1 MKPEVR
7 ARLRAGGVDRFV
19 DLMLDDL
26 LDRPVAELVDPSG
39 LARKLASAVRAA
51 AADPQVEAWIRAR
64 VQDLHGRVGAGPVAL
79 PGELRGP
86 LEEVLRR
93 PYVPDRELVGRILDH
108 DTARLLLKQLFQDM
122 LVGFARK
129 LRPALPAARAPLPGF
144 RGLQKLGENVLGGL
158 GHEIEAQLETRAREF
173 MDAGVQRLVEHLA
186 DLLCDPK
193 LVREYGDW
201 RVHGLSVLLATD
213 QRRLAGELEKLDLDA
228 LVATGAALV
237 REVTG
242 GEALVGQLE
251 SLLRAAME
259 GAEGRSLRALLGGI
273 EGHGIDLLREVLAQR
288 ARALVETSAFEA
300 WWDEMAG
307 EG

>member
-19 DLMLDDL
+19 DLMVDDL
-26 LDRPVAELVDPSG
+26 LDRPVAELVDPAW
-39 LARKLASAVRAA
+39 LARQLAATARAA
-51 AADPQVEAWIRAR
+51 AADPQVEAWIRSR
-64 VQDLHGRVGAGPVAL
+64 VKDVRGRVGAGPVAL
-79 PGELRGP
+79 PRELRGP

-93 PYVPDRELVGRILDH
+93 PYVPDREVVGRILDH
-108 DTARLLLKQLFQDM
+108 DTSRLLLKQLFQDM

-129 LRPALPAARAPLPGF
+129 LRPALPAAKAPLPAF

-158 GHEIEAQLETRAREF
+158 GHELEAQLETRAREF

-201 RVHGLSVLLATD
+201 RVHGLTVILATD
-213 QRRLAGELEKLDLDA
+213 QRRLAGELEKLDPDA

-237 REVTG
+237 REVAG
-242 GEALVGQLE
+242 SEALVGQLE
-251 SLLRAAME
+251 SLLRTAME
-259 GAEGRSLRALLGGI
+259 EAEGRSLRSLLGGL
-273 EGHGIDLLREVLAQR
+273 EVHGLDVLRGVMAQR
-288 ARALVETSAFEA
+288 ARALVETPAFEA

-307 EG
+307 ER